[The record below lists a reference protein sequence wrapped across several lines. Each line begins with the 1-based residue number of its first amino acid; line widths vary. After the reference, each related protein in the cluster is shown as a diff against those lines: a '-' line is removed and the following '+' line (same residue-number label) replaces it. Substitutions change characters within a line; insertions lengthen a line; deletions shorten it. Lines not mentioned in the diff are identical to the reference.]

1 MNGFEANP
9 EGIMAK
15 GNRVREIYNNYVT
28 EKNKVDST
36 VDRIG
41 VAWKDAASN
50 MYISTIHSYDGDFRQ
65 LGAVIAQLGDILA
78 RHGQRLASSRDALE
92 SIASNL

>member
-9 EGIMAK
+9 EGLIAK
-15 GNRVREIYNNYVT
+15 GNNVRDIYNNYVT
-28 EKNKVDST
+28 EKNKVNNT

-50 MYISTIHSYDGDFRQ
+50 MYISTIHSYEGDFRQ
-65 LGAVIAQLGDILA
+65 LGAVISQLGDILA
-78 RHGQRLASSRDALE
+78 RHGQRLASSRDALAD
-92 SIASNL
+92 IAGRL